1 MLLLSSIAVVGA
13 AQPVA
18 IASGSGASSG
28 FSTYIVAFNDFP
40 SIQSVSKVTDLIN
53 SYNGKI
59 IYRYSVIDGMAVT
72 IPDNKVNE
80 LKALD
85 SVKYVEK
92 DQECQIL
99 LDKAVPQIGADKVW
113 AAGYTGKGVKVCVI
127 DTGIDSSHPDLNGN
141 KVVAWVDYVNGRT
154 TPYDDHGHGT
164 HVSSTIAGTGNAS
177 SGQYKGVAPEASLMG
192 AKVLSSQGSG
202 SNTNILKAID
212 WAVQNG
218 AQVISM
224 SLGSSSHSQAMDD
237 AIKSAT
243 SHGVTVV
250 VAAGNSGPNAKTVA
264 CPGDS
269 PDAITVG
276 ASDRSDVIASF
287 SSRGPTY
294 DGRVKPDVTNMGVG
308 LWAAK
313 ATGTGAGKG
322 TTYYLPMSGTSMA
335 TPMTSGVVALLLQAN
350 KTLTP
355 AQVKTVLTKTAKPL
369 GGSVPNNDYGYG
381 RVDAKAALDY
391 VLTGKVPT
399 PSPIPTPTPTPK
411 PGDPTPTPT
420 PVPGGYAVS
429 MTGMFAKYNGQ
440 YGFMN
445 QFQVKAGTTI
455 DQGIMLGNVGD
466 NADSY
471 TITINGIPASWYT
484 ITGYAGEILQP
495 NSAAYMNVAITPA
508 ASTATG
514 AYPFTVTALSNSDS
528 SIKSTKSFTLNV
540 VSNSPTPT
548 PTATPTATPTIRPT
562 VTPTPT
568 PGKTFTGSASRSQE
582 YYTYLTPAAGGQITA
597 TVSWTNT
604 NNDLNAYLYDPSGK
618 MVAKAENR
626 YTTSETVQYSAPAGG
641 YYLLKVTANAY
652 SPVSFTGT
660 SNVNSQQAFV
670 KTGTVQQGQPVT
682 FTVSGDGTK
691 HVNARVAWTW
701 SYYTISLSLVN
712 QAGQKIA
719 QGTKVTDGFNGAY
732 EQIDCVPAAGTYTL
746 KLESG
751 STGWS
756 TSYKL
761 VTPFQ
766 L

>member
-1 MLLLSSIAVVGA
+1 MVLLSSIAVVGA
-13 AQPVA
+13 SQPVA
-18 IASGSGASSG
+18 GASGSGASSG
-28 FSTYIVAFNDFP
+28 YSTYIVAFNDFP
-40 SIQSVSKVTDLIN
+40 SIQSVSKVTDLVN
-53 SYNGKI
+53 SYNGKV

-72 IPDNKVNE
+72 IPDNKVDE
-80 LKALD
+80 LKTLD

-127 DTGIDSSHPDLNGN
+127 DTGIDASHPDLNGN

-177 SGQYKGVAPEASLMG
+177 NGQYKGVAPEASLMG
-192 AKVLSSQGSG
+192 AKVLSAQGSG
-202 SNTNILKAID
+202 SNTNILKGID

-224 SLGSSSHSQAMDD
+224 SLGSSQHSQAMDD
-237 AIKSAT
+237 AVRSAT
-243 SHGVTVV
+243 SRGVTVV
-250 VAAGNSGPNAKTVA
+250 VAAGNSGPNANTVA

-294 DGRVKPDVTNMGVG
+294 DGRIKPDVTNMGVG

-355 AQVKTVLTKTAKPL
+355 AQIKTVLTKTAKPL

-391 VLTGKVPT
+391 VLTGKVPV
-399 PSPIPTPTPTPK
+399 PTPTPTPS
-411 PGDPTPTPT
+411 PGPNPSPTPTPQ
-420 PVPGGYAVS
+420 PGGYAV
-429 MTGMFAKYNGQ
+429 TLTTMFAKYDNK
-440 YGFMN
+440 YGRIES
-445 QFQVKAGTTI
+445 FQVKAGTTVG
-455 DQGIMLGNVGD
+455 QGIFLGNIGE

-471 TITINGIPASWYT
+471 TITVNGIPGTWWTLY
-484 ITGYAGEILQP
+484 GYSGEVLQP
-495 NSAAYMNVAITPA
+495 NNAAYMTVAVTPP

-514 AYPFTVTALSNSDS
+514 AYTFTVTATSNSDS
-528 SIKSTKSFTLNV
+528 SVKSTKSYTVNV
-540 VSNSPTPT
+540 VSNSPSPTPT
-548 PTATPTATPTIRPT
+548 PGPNPSP
-562 VTPTPT
+562 TPTPT
-568 PGKTFTGSASRSQE
+568 PGKSFSGSVTRSQE
-582 YYTYLTPAAGGQITA
+582 YYMYLTPGSAGQVTA
-597 TVSWTNT
+597 TVSWPSSFS
-604 NNDLNAYLYDPSGK
+604 DLNLYLYDPSGK

-660 SNVNSQQAFV
+660 SNVNSQPAFV
-670 KTGTVQQGQPVT
+670 KTGTVQQGQPVML
-682 FTVSGDGTK
+682 TVNSDGK
-691 HVNARVAWTW
+691 SHINARAAWTW
-701 SYYTISLSLVN
+701 SYNTISLSLVS

-719 QGTKVTDGFNGAY
+719 QGTKVADGFNGAY
-732 EQIDCVPAAGTYTL
+732 EQIDCVPVAGTYTL
-746 KLESG
+746 RLDSDSATRG
-751 STGWS
+751 L
-756 TSYKL
+756 SYKL

>member
-1 MLLLSSIAVVGA
+1 VKTTLGIAVLLMVLLSSLAVAGA

-18 IASGSGASSG
+18 GASESGASSG
-28 FSTYIVAFNDFP
+28 YSTYIVAFNDFP
-40 SIQSVSKVTDLIN
+40 SIQSVSNVTDIIN
-53 SYNGKI
+53 SYNGKV

-80 LKALD
+80 LKAL
-85 SVKYVEK
+85 SNVKYVEK
-92 DQECQIL
+92 DQVYQIL

-113 AAGYTGKGVKVCVI
+113 ATGYTGKGVKVCVI
-127 DTGIDSSHPDLNGN
+127 DTGIDASHPDLNGN
-141 KVVAWVDYVNGRT
+141 KVVAWVDYVNGKT

-177 SGQYKGVAPEASLMG
+177 GGQYKGVAPEASLMG
-192 AKVLSSQGSG
+192 AKVLSAQGSG
-202 SNTNILKAID
+202 SNTNILKGID

-237 AIKSAT
+237 AIKSAV
-243 SHGVTVV
+243 SRGVTVV
-250 VAAGNSGPNAKTVA
+250 VAAGNSGPNARTIA

-276 ASDRSDVIASF
+276 ASDRSDAIASF

-294 DGRVKPDVTNMGVG
+294 DGRVKPDITNMGVG
-308 LWAAK
+308 LMAAK

-355 AQVKTVLTKTAKPL
+355 AQVKAVLTKTAKPL

-381 RVDAKAALDY
+381 RVDAKSALDY
-391 VLTGKVPT
+391 VLTGKVPV
-399 PSPIPTPTPTPK
+399 PSPTPTPTPG
-411 PGDPTPTPT
+411 PGPSPTPTPQ
-420 PVPGGYAVS
+420 PGGYAVS
-429 MTGMFAKYNGQ
+429 MTNMFARYNGQ
-440 YGFMN
+440 YS
-445 QFQVKAGTTI
+445 QIEKFQVKAGTAVS
-455 DQGIMLGNVGD
+455 QGIMLGNAGD

-471 TITINGIPASWYT
+471 TITVNGIPGTWWTLS
-484 ITGYAGEILQP
+484 GYSGEVLQP
-495 NSAAYMNVAITPA
+495 NNAAYMTVAITPP

-514 AYPFTVTALSNSDS
+514 AYTFTVTATSRSDS
-528 SIKSTKSFTLNV
+528 SAKSTKSYTLNV

-548 PTATPTATPTIRPT
+548 PT
-562 VTPTPT
+562 
-568 PGKTFTGSASRSQE
+568 PGKSFTGSVTRSEE
-582 YYTYLTPAAGGQITA
+582 YYTYLTPGSAGQVSA
-597 TVSWTNT
+597 TVSWQGTS
-604 NNDLNAYLYDPSGK
+604 NDLNLYLYDPSGK
-618 MVAKAENR
+618 QVAKAENR
-626 YTTSETVQYSAPAGG
+626 YATSETVQYSAPAGG

-652 SPVSFTGT
+652 SPVSFTGS

-670 KTGTVQQGQPVT
+670 KTGTLQQGQPATLAVKA
-682 FTVSGDGTK
+682 DGK
-691 HVNARVAWTW
+691 SHINARVAWTW
-701 SYYTISLSLVN
+701 SYNTVSLSLVN
-712 QAGQKIA
+712 QAGQTIA
-719 QGTKVTDGFNGAY
+719 QGTKIADGFNGAY
-732 EQIDCVPAAGTYTL
+732 EQVDCAPIAGTYAL
-746 KLESG
+746 RLDSD
-751 STGWS
+751 STSRGL
-756 TSYKL
+756 SYKL